1 MSSLYEDLSLDVF
14 SLLESDLHRSV
25 FGNRDLTQYL
35 AESLKMYA
43 DIGPGPDKHTWGAA
57 LFSKFP
63 IINSTHHLLPSPDG
77 ELAPAIHA
85 VLDIYGT
92 PVNVWV
98 SHNGQEETPLDREL
112 QTKRIAQMA
121 RETYPQP
128 LVVLSYLVTRP
139 HAPPPSPYGILFQ
152 PGQVYDPE
160 PTDRDRWCQ
169 YMGFRS
175 LEKIGYARVS
185 RYTLSDT
192 ELQTVKLRVPL
203 AGQVVD
209 PDRDERGKLVTER
222 EIDVPREALYPEKFI
237 DPPAKVYNKHKYTPF
252 YYPR

>member
-1 MSSLYEDLSLDVF
+1 
-14 SLLESDLHRSV
+14 
-25 FGNRDLTQYL
+25 
-35 AESLKMYA
+35 
-43 DIGPGPDKHTWGAA
+43 
-57 LFSKFP
+57 
-63 IINSTHHLLPSPDG
+63 
-77 ELAPAIHA
+77 
-85 VLDIYGT
+85 
-92 PVNVWV
+92 VWV
-98 SHNGQEETPLDREL
+98 SHNGQEETPLDRQL
-112 QTKRIAQMA
+112 QTERIALMA
-121 RETYPQP
+121 RETYPHP
-128 LVVLSYLVTRP
+128 LIVLSYLVTKP
-139 HAPPPSPYGILFQ
+139 HALPPSPYGILFQ

-222 EIDVPREALYPEKFI
+222 EIDVPREALYPDKFI